1 MGASLVT
8 PAEARPAPVLRV
20 VAGGGTDPGDGIPVT
35 PPQLSAVEGVAAWR
49 NVDLVIADAYH
60 NRIRAVGGDG
70 MIPTIAG
77 TRAIGS
83 AGDGGSAI
91 DAQLFLPYAPAA
103 TGTRAR
109 EDSLDFRTG
118 LMSPRPGVFL
128 LPENSNRRV
137 LEIR

>member
-35 PPQLSAVEGVAAWR
+35 PALLSAVEGVGAWR
-49 NVDLVIADAYH
+49 NGDLVIADAYH

-77 TRAIGS
+77 TRA
-83 AGDGGSAI
+83 
-91 DAQLFLPYAPAA
+91 
-103 TGTRAR
+103 R
-109 EDSLDFRTG
+109 EASLDFRTG
-118 LMSPRPGVFL
+118 LMSPRPGVCL
-128 LPENSNRRV
+128 RPENSNRRV
-137 LEIR
+137 LEVR